1 MSRRILVIED
11 DATTRDYVSKGLRE
25 AGFVVDA
32 TGQGNEGL
40 YMATT
45 GPYDAI
51 VLDRSLP
58 GLDGLSVLK
67 ALRAAGAVTPV
78 IILSALAQVD
88 ERVKGL
94 RAGGDDYIS
103 KPFSLAELHARLDN
117 LTSRKSGG
125 GGPETKLA
133 CGDLTM
139 DMLTRRVERAG
150 REIDLL
156 PREYQLLE
164 HLMRNAGRVVT
175 RTMLLEHVWDY
186 RFDPHTSLIDTH
198 ISRLRKKIDEG
209 FPSAMLHTVRGV
221 GYRLGVEGDAR

>member
-1 MSRRILVIED
+1 MARRILVIED
-11 DATTRDYVSKGLRE
+11 DDSTRNYVVKGLRE
-25 AGFVVDA
+25 AGFVVDSSA
-32 TGQGNEGL
+32 QGNEGL

-45 GPYDAI
+45 GPFDAI

-67 ALRAAGAVTPV
+67 ALRATGDATPV
-78 IILSALAQVD
+78 IILSAIAQVD

-94 RAGGDDYIS
+94 RAGGDDYLA
-103 KPFSLAELHARLDN
+103 KPFSLAELHARIDN
-117 LTSRKSGG
+117 LSARRAGRAV
-125 GGPETKLA
+125 ETKLT

-139 DMLTRRVERAG
+139 DLLSRRVERASKS
-150 REIDLL
+150 IDLL
-156 PREYQLLE
+156 PREFQLLE

-209 FPSAMLHTVRGV
+209 FETPLLHTVRGV
-221 GYRLGVEGDAR
+221 GYRLGETP